1 MRIIAAALSHVGL
14 KRLENQDRVA
24 IHPPALGNGPWRLL
38 AVADGMGGEAAGG
51 LAAQTAMDELELLD
65 FSTLCDDEPTRTLAA
80 WATRANTAL
89 LRMGHSIQ
97 GLEGMGST
105 LTMALLCH
113 GAAHWLHVGD
123 SRLYL
128 FRNRKLRRITR
139 DHRFLQSLLDNGSM
153 APAEAAVHPMRNR
166 LDQCLGCAHFKPDT
180 GSFACR
186 PRDVLLLCSDGL
198 HDETSEETIAA
209 ILDALPASPREPDL
223 EEAALALVQTAL
235 RHGGRDNISVAL
247 ACVQG

>member
-1 MRIIAAALSHVGL
+1 MRIVAAALSHVGL
-14 KRLENQDRVA
+14 KRLENQDRFA
-24 IHPPALGNGPWRLL
+24 IHPASLDNGPWRLV

-65 FSTLCDDEPTRTLAA
+65 FSSLYEGDATKTLVS
-80 WATRANTAL
+80 WATQANAAL
-89 LRMGHSIQ
+89 LRMGRSIQ
-97 GLEGMGST
+97 GLEGMGAT
-105 LTMALLCH
+105 FTVAALCNN
-113 GAAHWLHVGD
+113 AVHWLHVGD

-128 FRNRKLRRITR
+128 FRNRRLRRITR
-139 DHRFLQSLLDNGSM
+139 DHRFLQPLLDSGSM
-153 APAEAAVHPMRNR
+153 APAEAAQHPMRNR
-166 LDQCLGCAHFKPDT
+166 LDQCLGCPQFKPDT

-198 HDETSEETIAA
+198 HDQTPEESIAA

-223 EEAALALVQTAL
+223 EETALALVQAAL
-235 RHGGRDNISVAL
+235 RQGGRDNITVVL